1 VADRAGL
8 DQLDSRRQ
16 AASATARASRQV
28 PAPKHPKAAVEVTAE
43 PVTEVE
49 AVASSQAERKPVKD
63 RPTRGVADVPQAAP
77 AATRRS
83 RVRQTQVHLDEA
95 SEGHLTTLKRQAV
108 MADLPFSA
116 SAVLRLALH
125 ELVSA
130 RGYDGV
136 LAELSEDPSQM
147 RVVPPSGRD

>member
-1 VADRAGL
+1 MADRAGL

-49 AVASSQAERKPVKD
+49 AGRSSPVERKLVKD
-63 RPTRGVADVPQAAP
+63 RPTRGVAEAPQAAP

-95 SEGHLTTLKRQAV
+95 SEGHLAMLKRQAV
-108 MADLPFSA
+108 MADVPFSA

-125 ELVSA
+125 ELISA
-130 RGYDGV
+130 RGYDSV
-136 LAELSEDPSQM
+136 LAELSENPSQM
-147 RVVPPSGRD
+147 RATPPPRRA

>member
-1 VADRAGL
+1 MADRAGL

-28 PAPKHPKAAVEVTAE
+28 PAPKHPKAAVEGTAE
-43 PVTEVE
+43 PVAEVAE
-49 AVASSQAERKPVKD
+49 ASSSPVESKPVKD
-63 RPTRGVADVPQAAP
+63 RPTRGAAEAPKAAP
-77 AATRRS
+77 TVTRRS

-95 SEGHLTTLKRQAV
+95 SEGHLAMLKRQAV

-125 ELVSA
+125 ELVEA

-136 LAELSEDPSQM
+136 LAQLSDDPTQM
-147 RVVPPSGRD
+147 RTGLRQAR

>member
-1 VADRAGL
+1 M

-16 AASATARASRQV
+16 AASATARAARQV
-28 PAPKHPKAAVEVTAE
+28 PAPKYPKAAVEVTAG

-49 AVASSQAERKPVKD
+49 AVASSQVERKPVKD
-63 RPTRGVADVPQAAP
+63 KPTRGGAEAPQAAP

-108 MADLPFSA
+108 MADLAFSA

-125 ELVSA
+125 ELISG

-136 LAELSEDPSQM
+136 LAELAENPSQM
-147 RVVPPSGRD
+147 RVVPPPGRD

>member
-28 PAPKHPKAAVEVTAE
+28 PVPKHPKAAVEVTAE
-43 PVTEVE
+43 PVAEVE
-49 AVASSQAERKPVKD
+49 AVASSPVESKPVKD
-63 RPTRGVADVPQAAP
+63 RPTRGGVEAPQAP
-77 AATRRS
+77 RAATRRA

-95 SEGHLTTLKRQAV
+95 SEGHLTALKRQAV

-125 ELVSA
+125 ELIGA

-136 LAELSEDPSQM
+136 LAELAENPAQM
-147 RVVPPSGRD
+147 RVVPSERD